1 MSGQHVIPPVPHE
14 ERLMMEVQVLRR
26 ELLLAGAALKASQ
39 DVIRRVEA
47 ERDRLRARIDRVLE
61 ALDPAVDLEPAPSS
75 ADAPPGGPL

>member
-14 ERLMMEVQVLRR
+14 ELLMMEVQVLRR

-61 ALDPAVDLEPAPSS
+61 ALDPVVDLEPAPSS
-75 ADAPPGGPL
+75 TDAPPGGPL